1 MIHQA
6 IASATQLEE
15 MPQDDAGFL
24 AVVRAFF
31 DQALTPELRQAGR
44 ETLGVHSDIEACKVW
59 HRRLFERGWIAP
71 AWPVAFGGTGWS
83 ARQRFLFDRE
93 CARQDAPV
101 LFIGMSCNPAIRL
114 NSWDR
119 AILPLPFGKGAIVWD
134 LAHYPEGADLADV
147 ARDWTGRLT
156 AVEAA
161 ADALV
166 GLERV

>member
-101 LFIGMSCNPAIRL
+101 LGAKVFQSRVRALIWPRSRRGRFEMAIAIWSMAPRSGL
-114 NSWDR
+114 RVPITPTGCSPLSAPMTAANANR
-119 AILPLPFGKGAIVWD
+119 A
-134 LAHYPEGADLADV
+134 
-147 ARDWTGRLT
+147 
-156 AVEAA
+156 
-161 ADALV
+161 
-166 GLERV
+166 